1 MVMFILHHAAH
12 STHTTHSS
20 HTTGHS
26 ASALFLDIGDECF
39 GGEEHACNASC
50 ILQSR
55 ACHLHRINDTCF
67 EHIHI
72 LTCERIEAISTSPCA
87 YIVDCNSSIASSIF
101 SNLAQRF
108 FECAAQDVN
117 ACLLVTRSNL
127 NGIQGRNRVHQYR
140 TAARYNT
147 LFNCGACSRER
158 ILNTM
163 LLLF

>member
-1 MVMFILHHAAH
+1 MYCHKDTYLHNLMFTLHHAAH
-12 STHTTHSS
+12 STHSTHTA

-26 ASALFLDIGDECF
+26 ASTLFLDIGNERI
-39 GGEEHACNASC
+39 GGEEHACNAGC

-72 LTCERIEAISTSPCA
+72 LTCEHIEAISTSPCA
-87 YIVDCNSSIASSIF
+87 NIVDCNCSIASSIF

-117 ACLLVTRSNL
+117 ACLLIARSNL
-127 NGIQGRNRVHQYR
+127 NRIQGGNR
-140 TAARYNT
+140 
-147 LFNCGACSRER
+147 
-158 ILNTM
+158 
-163 LLLF
+163 